1 MAKKQKKQVQ
11 NKGKARK
18 SQKQRLNG
26 ISRQQ
31 QYAQLLMSP
40 DNGTLPN
47 DGVYDGE
54 LGNFRRFVQ
63 TFSLGAPTH
72 TSGLLVFCPATGN
85 GIALSTVAPT
95 DTISHVLTNAGFPG
109 ITYLTANASKAR
121 GVSAKIDL
129 IPSTASFSAITGE
142 ACAGVTTFASFP
154 SGAYTVNGVFD
165 SAKAYA
171 PLQRKAVT
179 SRWFPSGLDHTY
191 SAYNTVPSE
200 DNNVV
205 YAAYRGWPVGLLMTV
220 RVTYVVEYTVKPS
233 IGVPPTG
240 VVSQPVGHH
249 AVVSALQTADPHW
262 HHSLLDEVKE
272 AGRGIAHD
280 AGLFARGMARMGLT
294 HLGTNLMKQA
304 PKALPLL
311 LA

>member
-18 SQKQRLNG
+18 SQRQRQHG

-31 QYAQLLMSP
+31 QYAQLLVAP

-72 TSGLLVFCPATGN
+72 TSGVLAFCPATGN
-85 GIALSTVAPT
+85 GIALSTAAPT
-95 DTISHVLTNAGFPG
+95 DTITHVLTNVGFPG
-109 ITYLTANASKAR
+109 LTYLSANASKSR
-121 GVSAKIDL
+121 GIAAKIDL
-129 IPSTASFSAITGE
+129 MPSTASFSNLTGE
-142 ACAGVTTFASFP
+142 ACAGVTTFATFP
-154 SGAYTVNGVFD
+154 TGAYTVNSVFD

-191 SAYNTVPSE
+191 SAYNVSPSE
-200 DNNVV
+200 DHNVV
-205 YAAYRGWPVGLLMTV
+205 FVAFRGWPVGLLMNI

-233 IGVPPTG
+233 LGIPPSG
-240 VVSQPVGHH
+240 SVSQPVGHH
-249 AVVSALQTADPHW
+249 AVVASLQTSDPHW

-272 AGRGIAHD
+272 AGRGIVHD

-294 HLGTNLMKQA
+294 HLGSNLLKQA